1 MLMKVELRM
10 VGVGQAGVITLVF
23 LVSCLFENF
32 PDNSF

>member
-1 MLMKVELRM
+1 MLMNVEYMM
-10 VGVGQAGVITLVF
+10 VGVGQGSVITLVF